1 MTIKTIFPLKPL
13 IVSLN
18 HDQAK
23 VIRLAVKHKTL
34 EFNNA
39 GLENHPFNANT
50 YEIYICLSGLFS

>member
-1 MTIKTIFPLKPL
+1 M
-13 IVSLN
+13 SLN

-50 YEIYICLSGLFS
+50 YEIYIIFVCLGFFLKKKTLL